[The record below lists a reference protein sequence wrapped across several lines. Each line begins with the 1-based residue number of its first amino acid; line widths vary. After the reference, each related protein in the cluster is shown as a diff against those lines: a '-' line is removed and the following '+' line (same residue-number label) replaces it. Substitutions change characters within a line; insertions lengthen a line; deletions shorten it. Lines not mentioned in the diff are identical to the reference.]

1 MRVLIID
8 DHPLYRNALTALLCG
23 LDAAV
28 QTVGMASVA
37 EVEQA
42 APDIGLIDL
51 VLLDMNLPGISR
63 LDALAKVKQLF
74 EHVTVVV
81 VSGDEDP
88 GLILQTID
96 AGAAG
101 YILKTTDP
109 MLAIQALRLVLA
121 QGVYLPDSVLRHRA
135 RGEPAI
141 SALPALSDKQRS
153 VLRLLLQGK
162 ANKVIAREL
171 SIAEG
176 TVKAHLWA
184 VYQSLGVRS
193 RSQAMCRALE
203 LGLLSAPHQAAR
215 PPSGPW

>member
-28 QTVGMASVA
+28 ETVGVA
-37 EVEQA
+37 TVDEARQA
-42 APDIGLIDL
+42 APALGGLDL
-51 VLLDMNLPGISR
+51 ILLDMNLPGASR
-63 LDALAKVKQLF
+63 LDALRQVKQLF
-74 EHVTVVV
+74 DHVTVVV

-88 GLILQTID
+88 DLILQTVD

-109 MLAIQALRLVLA
+109 LLATQALRLVLA
-121 QGVYLPDSVLRHRA
+121 QGVYLPDSVLRQRA
-135 RGEPAI
+135 RVVNEKSP
-141 SALPALSDKQRS
+141 SLLPALTDKQRS

-171 SIAEG
+171 DIAEG

-184 VYQSLGVRS
+184 VYQTLGVRS
-193 RSQAMCRALE
+193 RSQAMCRAFE
-203 LGLLSAPHQAAR
+203 LGLLNSP
-215 PPSGPW
+215 